1 MIIGEAKLH
10 THYYRIRTGKRQKCF
25 TTQTVYSIRCDNC
38 EREFTRTAK
47 EINRSSSAHCCDHC
61 DAKRFAQRQSSILRK
76 FNKWDASSSKTI

>member
-1 MIIGEAKLH
+1 MIIGEVKLN
-10 THYYRIRTGKRQKCF
+10 TYYYRTLRGQRQKCW

-47 EINRSSSAHCCDHC
+47 ELNRSSSAHCCNQC
-61 DAKRFAQRQSSILRK
+61 DTKRFAQRQSSILRK